1 MIELTRD
8 GDVFVLRMNKGENRF
23 HPDFV
28 CAWNEALDEVEQAE
42 GPKALVTTGAG
53 KFYSNGLDLDWMLSE
68 GKGQAQEYLKSV
80 LGIMGRVLVF
90 PAITV
95 AAMNGHAFGAG
106 GQLALA
112 HDCRVM
118 RRDRGYF
125 CMPEIDM
132 RAPLHPGMTA
142 IIQARLPRQ
151 SAHEVIATG
160 KRYTAEEALERRIV
174 DHALPEEEV
183 LPKAVQRAAE
193 LAGKADP
200 VMSVLKRG
208 MYQQTLEALRA
219 NLELDHA

>member
-1 MIELTRD
+1 MIDLTRD
-8 GDVFVLRMNKGENRF
+8 GEVFVLRMNAGENRF

-28 CAWNEALDEVEQAE
+28 RAWNHALDQVEQAE
-42 GPKALVTTGAG
+42 GPKALVTTGTG
-53 KFYSNGLDLDWMLSE
+53 KFYSNGLDLDWMLTE
-68 GKGQAQEYLKSV
+68 GKGQAQEYLSSV

-112 HDCRVM
+112 HDYRVM
-118 RRDRGYF
+118 RLERGYF

-142 IIQARLPRQ
+142 ILQARLPRQ
-151 SAHEVIATG
+151 SCHEVIATG
-160 KRYTAEEALERRIV
+160 KRYTAEEALVRRIV
-174 DHALPEEEV
+174 DHAAAEEEV
-183 LPKAVQRAAE
+183 LPKAVGIAAE
-193 LAGKADP
+193 LAAKADP

-208 MYQQTLEALRA
+208 MYEGTLEALRRK
-219 NLELDHA
+219 L

>member
-1 MIELTRD
+1 MIDLTRD
-8 GDVFVLRMNKGENRF
+8 GEVFVLHMNAGENRF

-28 CAWNEALDEVEQAE
+28 RAWNQALDQVEQAE
-42 GPKALVTTGAG
+42 GPKALVSTGTG
-53 KFYSNGLDLDWMLSE
+53 KFYSNGLDLDWMLGE
-68 GKGQAQEYLKSV
+68 GKGQAQEYLTSV

-112 HDCRVM
+112 HDYRVM
-118 RRDRGYF
+118 RRGRGFF

-142 IIQARLPRQ
+142 ILKARLPRQ
-151 SAHEVIATG
+151 TCHEVVATG
-160 KRYTAEEALERRIV
+160 KRYTAEEALARCIV
-174 DHALPEEEV
+174 DHAAPEEEV
-183 LPKAVQRAAE
+183 LPKAVGIAAE
-193 LAGKADP
+193 LAAKADP

-208 MYQQTLEALRA
+208 MYEETLGALSEK
-219 NLELDHA
+219 L

>member
-1 MIELTRD
+1 MIDLTRD
-8 GDVFVLRMNKGENRF
+8 GEVFVLRMNAGENRF

-28 CAWNEALDEVEQAE
+28 RAWSRALDEVEQTE

-53 KFYSNGLDLDWMLSE
+53 KFYSNGLDLDWMLGE
-68 GKGQAQEYLKSV
+68 GKGQAQEYLTSV

-112 HDCRVM
+112 HDYRVM
-118 RRDRGYF
+118 RLERGYF

-142 IIQARLPRQ
+142 ILQARLPRQ
-151 SAHEVIATG
+151 TCHEVIATG
-160 KRYTAEEALERRIV
+160 KRYTAEEALARHIV
-174 DHALPEEEV
+174 DRAAPEEQV
-183 LPKAVQRAAE
+183 LPNAVRMAAD
-193 LAGKADP
+193 LSSKADP
-200 VMSVLKRG
+200 AMSVLKRG
-208 MYQQTLEALRA
+208 MYQETLEALGG
-219 NLELDHA
+219 EF